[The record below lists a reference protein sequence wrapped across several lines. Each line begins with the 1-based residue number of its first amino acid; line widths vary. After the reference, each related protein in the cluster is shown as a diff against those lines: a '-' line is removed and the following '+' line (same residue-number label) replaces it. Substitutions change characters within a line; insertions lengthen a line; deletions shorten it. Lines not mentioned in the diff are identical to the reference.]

1 MCSVVGC
8 DSWRRSAQRFKLPE
22 DPEKRLEWVQFLA
35 EVNGQRFKESCWTD
49 ITICREHFTNDCYET
64 LTDTVHLKPRAVP
77 SLCFKSEPEEPDPD
91 HVSPKCEDPVD
102 TTEVSTLCDQFKTC
116 DSPTYYSEESSTSAA
131 AQGSPAPSDDS
142 CSDTS
147 DAFMCDYG
155 QVLQRIVNLDVIR
168 EKAALLQKKGQ
179 YVVNEKRLLKLFSC
193 KCPLCGSKVKLEKFT
208 HGILIIV
215 NQQCLECE
223 YRNQWKSQVNASVP
237 TAHLTGGIDVTPETQ
252 KEVPTDDNSS
262 VTGVSEIVAV
272 IDEQSDPMDE
282 TESSDEGD
290 MDSDEEWNPAVE
302 TLVAKGLQSESD
314 EESEYEDDD
323 NPVPKHS
330 QLCTECGIFF
340 NKLKPHTCEHK
351 IKPYSCNICGKRC
364 VSETALNSHSRVHDD
379 NYEHRCKYCHVTFKT
394 KVDKITHEQI
404 HLTQGKP
411 YKCPD
416 CSETFATNKERRIHL
431 EDHRGPRQLK
441 CDICGFE
448 FDRPRSLRRHLL
460 VHSGVKPFK
469 CSVCQRGFNQPSH
482 LKSHMRLHT
491 GERPFKCQH
500 CDKRF
505 NHNVSLKSHVQR
517 YHTSG
522 SGCERK
528 KGKERASDTSD
539 AQEDGSQKGT
549 DLEVD
554 NVEEEQQ
561 HTEEEVQNERLTT
574 AKMKRRR
581 STGRPIGRPKRD
593 AAGNLILGNQMEGQG
608 LNTKTGKVKG
618 QKLKRKRSSNEESED
633 ELTNSDTSFDSAE
646 EEEEEDEE
654 ERSKTVRKNAGRG
667 KTRPKND
674 SDSDFDPEEQTKQ
687 KRHNSQSSGIR
698 GNVGIA
704 ASQIQSTWA

>member
-22 DPEKRLEWVQFLA
+22 DPEKRLDWVQFLA

-49 ITICREHFTNDCYET
+49 ITICIEHFASDCYES

-77 SLCFKSEPEEPDPD
+77 SLFFKSEPIEPDLD
-91 HVSPKCEDPVD
+91 HVSPKREEPVD
-102 TTEVSTLCDQFKTC
+102 TKEVSALCDQLKTC

-131 AQGSPAPSDDS
+131 AQGSPAPSEGS

-155 QVLQRIVNLDVIR
+155 QMLQKIKNLDVIR

-179 YVVNEKRLLKLFSC
+179 YVVNEKRLLKLFNC
-193 KCPLCGSKVKLEKFT
+193 KCPLCGSKVKLEKVT

-252 KEVPTDDNSS
+252 QEVPTDDNSN
-262 VTGVSEIVAV
+262 VTGVSEIIAV

-302 TLVAKGLQSESD
+302 TLVAEELQSESD

-323 NPVPKHS
+323 NPAPKHS

-364 VSETALNSHSRVHDD
+364 VSETALNTHSRVHDD

-411 YKCPD
+411 YKCPE
-416 CSETFATNKERRIHL
+416 CSETFATNKDRRIHL
-431 EDHRGPRQLK
+431 KDHGGPRK
-441 CDICGFE
+441 FKCNICDIE
-448 FDRPRSLRRHLL
+448 FVSLLNLQRHEV
-460 VHSGVKPFK
+460 VHTGLKPFK
-469 CSVCQRGFNQPSH
+469 CSVCQRGFNQAGH

-491 GERPFKCQH
+491 GERPYKCQH
-500 CDKRF
+500 CDKSF
-505 NHNVSLKSHVQR
+505 NHNVSLKSHMQR
-517 YHTSG
+517 YHTSS

-528 KGKERASDTSD
+528 KKRINKRADVSGD
-539 AQEDGSQKGT
+539 AQENGNKRGS
-549 DLEVD
+549 DSEHD
-554 NVEEEQQ
+554 DVEEEDY
-561 HTEEEVQNERLTT
+561 TDSEVQNDRTGVP
-574 AKMKRRR
+574 KKKKKRR
-581 STGRPIGRPKRD
+581 STGRPIGRPKSS
-593 AAGNLILGNQMEGQG
+593 ATGTGEGQG
-608 LNTKTGKVKG
+608 SDAKNTKVKL
-618 QKLKRKRSSNEESED
+618 QKLKRTRCSDEESED
-633 ELTNSDTSFDSAE
+633 EQTDSHTSFDTTEKE
-646 EEEEEDEE
+646 EAKSKK
-654 ERSKTVRKNAGRG
+654 ERKSTNS
-667 KTRPKND
+667 D
-674 SDSDFDPEEQTKQ
+674 SDSDFDPEERK
-687 KRHNSQSSGIR
+687 KKKYSSQRSGKSSGKRR
-698 GNVGIA
+698 GRPRKNIVV
-704 ASQIQSTWA
+704 